1 MSRRTGE
8 KRVDPPPLRRDH
20 RVHTWVAARGISE
33 TGDTVWLIALAWT
46 AVHVA
51 GPAQAGLL
59 VGLGTLPRA
68 ALMLFGGVLAD
79 RWDNRRT
86 VLVANFA
93 RVLVQVVG
101 VVLLTVVDG
110 HVFSI
115 LAGVAVTFG
124 LADAIHNP
132 ASGTMAR
139 QMVRPDD
146 LRAVVAM
153 FQTVGRL
160 ARLLGAPLGG
170 VLVAAFDL
178 RVAMLVDA
186 VSFAAI
192 GVVYVLWM
200 HPRFP
205 RVMSTGSSV
214 RRDLVAGLGYLRRT
228 PDVRSLVVTQQ
239 GWGAHTLGLL
249 EACVGAGAAIGA
261 IGAARSKTARPAVVG
276 FAILVAQGFGIAGL
290 GFGNAVLTGV
300 AAAFVGVT
308 AGAASTYISALF
320 LVTVHETFL
329 GRMQSVT
336 SLVDD
341 GLMPAAMAG
350 FGLLAGLT
358 SVATA
363 CLVAGSGMSLLCA
376 VTGRRVAAGERFC
389 QTSVQSSGQSSGQPS
404 GRPSGRPSV
413 QPTV

>member
-1 MSRRTGE
+1 MTQTADE
-8 KRVDPPPLRRDH
+8 TRVEVPPLRRDH
-20 RVHTWVAARGISE
+20 RVHAWVAARGLSE
-33 TGDTVWLIALAWT
+33 IGDTVWLIALAWT

-68 ALMLFGGVLAD
+68 GLMLFGGVFAD

-86 VLVANFA
+86 VMLANLA
-93 RVLVQVVG
+93 RVLVQLAG
-101 VVLLTVVDG
+101 VVLLTVVEG
-110 HVFSI
+110 HVFAI
-115 LAGVAVTFG
+115 LAGVAVCFG
-124 LADAIHNP
+124 VADAVHNP
-132 ASGTMAR
+132 AAATMAR
-139 QMVRPDD
+139 QMVRPED

-170 VLVAAFDL
+170 LLVAAFDL
-178 RVAMLVDA
+178 RLAMLVDA
-186 VSFAAI
+186 ASFAVI
-192 GVVYVLWM
+192 GLVYLLWM

-205 RVMSTGSSV
+205 RVLSTGTSV

-228 PDVRSLVVTQQ
+228 PDVRSLVIAVSGLNLFVGPALAVGLALRVTQQ

-249 EACVGAGAAIGA
+249 EACVGAGAAAGA
-261 IGAARSKTARPAVVG
+261 IGAARWNTTRPAVVG
-276 FAILVAQGFGIAGL
+276 FAILVAQGVGIAGL
-290 GFGNAVLTGV
+290 GFGGPLFTGV

-350 FGLLAGLT
+350 FGLLAGLP
-358 SVATA
+358 SVGTA
-363 CLVAGSGMSLLCA
+363 CLGAGAGMARVCA
-376 VTGRRVAAGERFC
+376 GTGRRVAAGPEG
-389 QTSVQSSGQSSGQPS
+389 S
-404 GRPSGRPSV
+404 RPPV
-413 QPTV
+413 TD